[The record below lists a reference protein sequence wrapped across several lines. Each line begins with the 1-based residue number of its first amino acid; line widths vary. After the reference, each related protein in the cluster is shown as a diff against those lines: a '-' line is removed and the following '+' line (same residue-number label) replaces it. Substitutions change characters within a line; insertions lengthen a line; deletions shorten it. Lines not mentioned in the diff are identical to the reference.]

1 MADDRDPAA
10 AAAYV
15 RQWAPSAGYDLDA
28 FGESARLADA
38 AGVPRSTVSR
48 LVNAVR
54 VPDAPSLFLIAE
66 ALGRPPLELLVA
78 SGTIPNRF
86 LDQQARTRVAS
97 RPVTA
102 DDLADQWGAN
112 TPEERAAVR
121 DAVESARRLFQSSRR
136 GGAQE
141 TGS

>member
-54 VPDAPSLFLIAE
+54 VPDAPALFLIAE

-102 DDLADQWGAN
+102 DDLSDQWGI
-112 TPEERAAVR
+112 TELLK
-121 DAVESARRLFQSSRR
+121 RLTRQT
-136 GGAQE
+136 GGREQD
-141 TGS
+141 TGSLSTGAVPP